1 MQRIIIVHWS
11 KSTGPEPILQYP
23 PEPKFPSKDLFL
35 KIWALH
41 ELDKDSSIIEFI
53 PEMGLE
59 QYVSVIQDFEGEIYF
74 LIIVYDQNAK
84 VEKIIKESPDIL
96 ATVSKNLIELVNT
109 NKITRAISEA
119 FQTIKNFS
127 KLEIEENLMNFFKD
141 RIKYTIL
148 QILRN
153 GIISKSQLR
162 EILRKDYGFST
173 LNIDLLLISF
183 IREELIVKKSVSGS
197 KECYFL
203 LKDLAISRI
212 PPKNLPGSIEDD
224 VLKNYKEKLINF
236 YTNYDCAS
244 EIEIKTTTN
253 FLIDKNVYTLLE
265 TLRENS
271 LTVSECLDILNNRED
286 LFNEV
291 LDKEFIYEAKG
302 IVYLLSDVRF
312 IKFTPYYII
321 KRLSKRYKD
330 QEISFDEYLTHLKLL
345 TEPFDKE
352 PTLIDYEII

>member
-11 KSTGPEPILQYP
+11 KSTGPEPIIQYP
-23 PEPKFPSKDLFL
+23 PEPIFPSKDLFL

-53 PEMGLE
+53 PEMGLD
-59 QYVSVIQDFEGEIYF
+59 QYVSVIQIYEGEIYF
-74 LIIVYDQNAK
+74 LVIVYDQNAK
-84 VEKIIKESPDIL
+84 VEKVIKESPDIL

-119 FQTIKNFS
+119 FLTIKNFS

-141 RIKYTIL
+141 KIKYTIL

-153 GIISKSQLR
+153 GIISKSRLQ

-183 IREELIVKKSVSGS
+183 IREELMIKKSVPGS

-203 LKDLAISRI
+203 INDLSCIRI
-212 PPKNLPGSIEDD
+212 PPKNLPGGIEDD
-224 VLKNYKEKLINF
+224 VLKNYREKLINF

-244 EIEIKTTTN
+244 EIETKTALN
-253 FLIDKNVYTLLE
+253 FLMDKNIYKLLE
-265 TLRENS
+265 TLRENR

-291 LDKEFIYEAKG
+291 LDNEFVYEAKG
-302 IVYLLSDVRF
+302 FVYLLSDVRF
-312 IKFTPYYII
+312 IKFSPYYII

-330 QEISFDEYLTHLKLL
+330 QEISSDEYFTHLKLL
-345 TEPFDKE
+345 TEQFSKE
-352 PTLIDYEII
+352 SKLIDYEIL